1 MSTPFERYG
10 IDHLSPSSINAFAAS
25 PALFVLERVMKR
37 RQPVGAAA
45 HRGNAVEHGVALGLN
60 GKTVEECVAEA
71 EAKYRML
78 TAMCGDH
85 RKSAEAESISDM
97 VRQGL
102 KELRPYGEPSST
114 QGKVQHYVDGL
125 GVPLIG
131 FYDFEWIDHG
141 ILLDLKTTHK
151 IPSKISTSHARQV
164 ALYRACRGDNLE
176 ARLSYVSTRKAVTY
190 RLENAGEHIR
200 ALERIAFT
208 IQRFLSI
215 SNDPAELAAI
225 VSPDVDSFYF
235 ADPGARA
242 AALEVF
248 GI

>member
-1 MSTPFERYG
+1 MSTPFERHG
-10 IDHLSPSSINAFAAS
+10 IEHLSPSSINAFAAS

-45 HRGNAVEHGVALGLN
+45 HRGNAVEHGVALGLQ
-60 GKTVEECVAEA
+60 GAAVDESVEAA
-71 EAKYRML
+71 EAKYRTL
-78 TAMCGDH
+78 TVMCGDH
-85 RKSAEAESISDM
+85 RKNSEAEAIGDM

-102 KELRPYGEPSST
+102 KELRPYGKPSSM
-114 QGKVQHYVDGL
+114 QGKVEHFVEGL
-125 GVPLIG
+125 GVPLLG
-131 FYDFEWIDHG
+131 FYDFEWIEHG
-141 ILLDLKTTHK
+141 ILLDLKTTHRV
-151 IPSKISTSHARQV
+151 PSEISTSHARQV

-215 SNDPAELAAI
+215 SNDPAELAGI

-235 ADPGARA
+235 ADSGARA